1 MKLKFFNF
9 MSPPT
14 QNFDKICFWITDFT
28 ASLLWVIPMTHMH
41 ITLPIHIYLTE
52 YDVITMQKK
61 VQHWWRI
68 ISESNRM
75 TQIELKL
82 GQFRTLIMTHR
93 FESPMLKFSLH
104 RNYIIFH
111 HININ
116 SKWNMHV
123 SHRYDS

>member
-1 MKLKFFNF
+1 MKSKFLNF
-9 MSPPT
+9 LSPPT
-14 QNFDKICFWITDFT
+14 QNFDKICFWNTDFT
-28 ASLLWVIPMTHMH
+28 ASPLWVIWMTHMH
-41 ITLPIHIYLTE
+41 ISLGIYIYMMK
-52 YDVITMQKK
+52 YDVITMQRKF
-61 VQHWWRI
+61 QNWWRI
-68 ISESNRM
+68 FSESNRM
-75 TQIELKL
+75 TQIELIL
-82 GQFRTLIMTHR
+82 GQLRTFIMTHR